1 MNTILYIEYI
11 IKLLYSNIRKC
22 EVNNNVE
29 QLQEKSE
36 TILEMSDTL
45 KMLGDK
51 SRLTMLALLRERE
64 LCVCDLVDLIGMSQP
79 GVSQHLRKLKSAGL
93 VNETRKGTW
102 IYYSLNVEDKPYI
115 QAVLNYIPSLK
126 EKIEQLK
133 GCCD

>member
-1 MNTILYIEYI
+1 
-11 IKLLYSNIRKC
+11 
-22 EVNNNVE
+22 VNNNVE
-29 QLQEKSE
+29 QLQIKSE

-126 EKIEQLK
+126 EKIEQQK